1 MSESLIQGHG
11 ITSLDR
17 FFLLCSHPFHHVK
30 IAPRFK
36 TSAIADTVS
45 RLDSWRQECEISPD
59 CTYNFVNYY
68 LRGIICKGTRSASST
83 DVLKCRIWL
92 PCQFVDKLRCV
103 CRHPKYPPLMYGTH
117 LEVCILP
124 NSEDLP
130 SLRQSADRM
139 MQFDRVLHCVHEP
152 VFPP

>member
-1 MSESLIQGHG
+1 MESLLWIGSSCFAAIHF
-11 ITSLDR
+11 IMSKSLQDLKPLQ
-17 FFLLCSHPFHHVK
+17 LLTPSAVSTVGDKNVK
-30 IAPRFK
+30 SLLIVP
-36 TSAIADTVS
+36 
-45 RLDSWRQECEISPD
+45 
-59 CTYNFVNYY
+59 YNFVNYY